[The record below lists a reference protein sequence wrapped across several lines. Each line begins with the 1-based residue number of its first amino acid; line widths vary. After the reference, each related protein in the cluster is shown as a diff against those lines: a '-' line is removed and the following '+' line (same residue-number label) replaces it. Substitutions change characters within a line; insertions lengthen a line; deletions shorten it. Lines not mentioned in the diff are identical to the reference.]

1 MLGTEYKM
9 TKKFGRTLKTG
20 KALTRCKEERIQ
32 TAFQKTFLCL
42 FGCFGSYLQYFIAPH
57 GIFLALRS
65 LSFSVARGILAH
77 WPGIEPESST
87 LQGRFLTTGPP
98 RKSPDCY
105 LNHDGGSCL
114 CACMCVHVRRKKG
127 VESFRNFF
135 LFSIS
140 CDLCSLGWMSNAIVV
155 HCDLSSKA
163 FLQTRKHSKQSQK
176 CGLHDYKELLQA
188 FFFFSP
194 RNLAKS

>member
-1 MLGTEYKM
+1 MLGTAYKM
-9 TKKFGRTLKTG
+9 TKKSGRTLKTG
-20 KALTRCKEERIQ
+20 KALTRCKEGRIQ
-32 TAFQKTFLCL
+32 TAVFFNIYL
-42 FGCFGSYLQYFIAPH
+42 FGCFGSYLQHFIASC
-57 GIFLALRS
+57 GIFLALHS
-65 LSFSVARGILAH
+65 LSCSVARGILVP
-77 WPGIEPESST
+77 WLGIEPESSA
-87 LQGRFLTTGPP
+87 LQGRLLATGPP
-98 RKSPDCY
+98 RKSPNCY
-105 LNHDGGSCL
+105 LNHDGCICL
-114 CACMCVHVRRKKG
+114 YAHMCVHTRRKKS

-163 FLQTRKHSKQSQK
+163 FLQTLKRSKQSQK

-188 FFFFSP
+188 FFFSS